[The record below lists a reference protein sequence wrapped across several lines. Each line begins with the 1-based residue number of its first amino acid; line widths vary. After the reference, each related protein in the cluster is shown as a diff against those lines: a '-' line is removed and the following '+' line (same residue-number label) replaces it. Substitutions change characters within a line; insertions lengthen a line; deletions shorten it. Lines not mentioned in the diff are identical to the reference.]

1 MRCMIVAV
9 AGILN
14 IFLAV
19 LPLMAIIAFVVVVRL
34 AIRRFWHRRKRPAP
48 VERCKCGYSIENL
61 SIARCPECGRVFG
74 FDATAEEL
82 GLTDE
87 QLQRAQAA
95 RIQRKESGDCARKP
109 AVDGVGSVEE
119 PA

>member
-1 MRCMIVAV
+1 MS
-9 AGILN
+9 GIPTV
-14 IFLAV
+14 FLAV
-19 LPLMAIIAFVVVVRL
+19 LPLFALIAFMVVVRL

-61 SIARCPECGRVFG
+61 SIARCPECGRVFD

-87 QLQRAQAA
+87 QLRRAQTA
-95 RIQRKESGDCARKP
+95 RMRRKEPGN
-109 AVDGVGSVEE
+109 
-119 PA
+119 